1 MTTAKTRR
9 RRATDTPPQRPSP
22 AHTAFERDSHE
33 QELAARRMGGTR
45 EERLHWVVTKFAA
58 KDLEALRPDELRA
71 LGYDLRQL
79 LSPPW
84 GVRRKRS
91 PLPSDEVRRIQREV
105 VKGLR
110 ILTQERRATQPEE
123 WELPPGTDR
132 LVPWVSG
139 DGTQRKRKFAI
150 RSEGDEYTAIIRGV
164 AYLIL
169 MAGEDLRACAQCHTP
184 FVGVKRQA
192 YCTTAC
198 SQQARDQR
206 KREKGQQQR
215 G

>member
-1 MTTAKTRR
+1 MPKTRR

-22 AHTAFERDSHE
+22 SHTAAFERDSHE
-33 QELAARRMGGTR
+33 QELAVRRMGGTR
-45 EERLHWVVTKFAA
+45 EERLRWVVAEFAI
-58 KDLEALRPDELRA
+58 KDLDALRPDELRA

-84 GVRRKRS
+84 GVRRKRG
-91 PLPSDEVRRIQREV
+91 PLPSDEVRRIQRDV

-139 DGTQRKRKFAI
+139 DGTARKRQFTI
-150 RSEGDEYTAIIRGV
+150 RSSGDEYTIILRGI
-164 AYLIL
+164 AYLIVT
-169 MAGEDLRACAQCHTP
+169 AGEHLRACRQCQTP
-184 FVGVKRQA
+184 FVAVKRQE

-206 KREKGQQQR
+206 KREKSQQR
-215 G
+215 RG